1 MPYLKILFPSGPPA
15 SFKEVPQEERQKN
28 TMELDPVVLTCELSR
43 PDAPACWFKDGIE
56 VLQSDN
62 ITIQAEGTMRRLII
76 RSAELADAGS
86 YTCQAGDHAM
96 SFSVNI
102 KGKLE

>member
-1 MPYLKILFPSGPPA
+1 M

-28 TMELDPVVLTCELSR
+28 TMQLDPVVLTCELSR

-56 VLQSDN
+56 VIQSDN

-86 YTCQAGDHAM
+86 YTCQAGDNAM

>member
-1 MPYLKILFPSGPPA
+1 M
-15 SFKEVPQEERQKN
+15 SFKEVPQEERQKI
-28 TMELDPVVLTCELSR
+28 TVELDPVVLTCELSR
-43 PDAPACWFKDGIE
+43 PDAPGCWFKDGLE

-76 RSAELADAGS
+76 RSAKLADAGT
-86 YTCQAGDHAM
+86 YTYQADDNAM

-102 KGKLE
+102 KGNTAM